1 MSELEPVTEETPELT
16 PVEELTATLHRRIE
30 RFLAPV
36 VVLILVYYGGSQY
49 GGSHFVNHALW
60 QDIILWPFVVVGFV
74 VVVLDRRG
82 RHGDKPLFSRW
93 LARKLVARHERKGIE
108 P

>member
-16 PVEELTATLHRRIE
+16 PVEELTATLHRRFE
-30 RFLAPV
+30 RFAAPV
-36 VVLILVYYGGSQY
+36 VVLILVYYGGRQY

-60 QDIILWPFVVVGFV
+60 QDIILWPFVVAGFV
-74 VVVLDRRG
+74 VVILDRWG
-82 RHGDKPLFSRW
+82 RHGDKHLFSRW
-93 LARKLVARHERKGIE
+93 LARKLVARRERKGIE

>member
-30 RFLAPV
+30 RFV
-36 VVLILVYYGGSQY
+36 VPLVLLILFYYGGQQY

-74 VVVLDRRG
+74 AVVLDRWG
-82 RHGDKPLFSRW
+82 RREDKRLFSRW
-93 LARKLVARHERKGIE
+93 LARRLVARRERKGIE

>member
-30 RFLAPV
+30 RFVAPV
-36 VVLILVYYGGSQY
+36 VLLILVYYGGQQY

-60 QDIILWPFVVVGFV
+60 QDIILWPLVVVGFV
-74 VVVLDRRG
+74 VIVLDRWG
-82 RHGDKPLFSRW
+82 RHGDKRLFSRW